1 MGIVLGTLAE
11 LGYGVAYRVLDAQN
25 FGVPQRRRRVF
36 IVGRFGSNGHAPSE
50 VLAIR
55 QGLFGDFE
63 AIIPQGKTITIGVA

>member
-36 IVGRFGSNGHAPSE
+36 IVGSLGDSGRASAKI
-50 VLAIR
+50 LAIR
-55 QGLFGDFE
+55 ESLFGDFE
-63 AIIPQGKTITIGVA
+63 AIIPQRQTITTGVA